1 MPAAA
6 PRTPEHQGRIAAG
19 APPGSSHTSDPLKS
33 RRQKPTRWIP
43 AKPPAIVDTVVLR
56 YFLFVDHQD
65 LLRDLLGRPLRVPR
79 IVFDPEEEADLPELG
94 MSEIT
99 RSIRVQANWAED
111 DKRSR
116 HLRERA
122 ARNAERLRR
131 VHALHD
137 AGDLQVEDM
146 TDAERMTF
154 ARLLSSRQVG
164 QMGLLAPLGPGE
176 AACVAIAIAREWIL
190 ASDDSDALAALE
202 QLNPGH
208 PYERIRRLLQ
218 RAANEGRVSR
228 REANEIHREMIRLGF
243 RDRTRPFPREPD

>member
-1 MPAAA
+1 
-6 PRTPEHQGRIAAG
+6 
-19 APPGSSHTSDPLKS
+19 
-33 RRQKPTRWIP
+33 
-43 AKPPAIVDTVVLR
+43 
-56 YFLFVDHQD
+56 
-65 LLRDLLGRPLRVPR
+65 
-79 IVFDPEEEADLPELG
+79 
-94 MSEIT
+94 
-99 RSIRVQANWAED
+99 
-111 DKRSR
+111 
-116 HLRERA
+116 
-122 ARNAERLRR
+122 
-131 VHALHD
+131 
-137 AGDLQVEDM
+137 M